1 MKRSTTEE
9 RYHKEAFD
17 KISDAKRQKILK
29 IATEEF
35 AKKGFTAT
43 NINVIARNAGISIGS
58 IYNYF
63 NTKEDLFL
71 TVIDDGYSQLERILM
86 ETDLGT
92 GDIFD
97 KLERILGIAQRFSRD
112 NPDIIQVYLNLTS
125 EGLSHLSQKLSRKI
139 ENIGAWFYRQQLEKA
154 KAENV
159 VDPDLD
165 VDVTSLCIDN
175 IILLLQFSYTSEYY
189 KERLKTF
196 IGEDAL
202 DDDER
207 IIRGIMRFVRSAL
220 SR

>member
-1 MKRSTTEE
+1 VKKSTTKDK
-9 RYHKEAFD
+9 YHKETFD
-17 KISDAKRQKILK
+17 KIPDEKRQKILK
-29 IATEEF
+29 IATKEF
-35 AKKGFTAT
+35 AKKGFTAS

-58 IYNYF
+58 MYNYF

-97 KLERILGIAQRFSRD
+97 KLEKILGIAQQFSRD

-125 EGLSHLSQKLSRKI
+125 EGLSYLSQKLSRKI

-154 KAENV
+154 KAEGV

-165 VDVTSLCIDN
+165 VFVTSLCIDN

-202 DDDER
+202 DDDKR
-207 IIRGIMRFVRSAL
+207 IIRGIMRFFKGAL